1 MIKTLQ
7 NTLKQD
13 KERFTVPKSV
23 QDIIPIRR
31 IWPDGVFQ
39 FGSKYSKTLRF
50 SDINYAI
57 ASKEDKTAM
66 FLSYSELL
74 NALDTGSTTKITINN
89 KRLDRRNFEQEIL
102 IPPKGDDLDGG
113 RKEYNAMLL
122 DKVTDSSN
130 SVVQERYITLSVHKK
145 NVEEARAFFDRTVH
159 DASSRLNHMDS
170 HCEEMDAADRLH
182 ILHDF
187 YRVGEESEFRFDLRE
202 NMKNGRSF
210 KDAICPDSMEFKKD
224 HFIMGG
230 KYGRVLFLKEYASY
244 IKDSMINELTS
255 LNRSLMLSI
264 DIIPVPTDEAVR
276 EMQNRLLGVETNVT
290 NWQRR
295 QNANNNF
302 SAVVPYDLEQQ
313 RKETREML
321 DDLTTRDQRM
331 MFAVVTLVHLAD
343 SKEELDS
350 DMLQSSARTARE
362 AAVQTARYQQAAKAA
377 QATAQKASQA
387 AGRALRA
394 ILSAARSLAAAM
406 MAGGSTVLSMVLV
419 ICLIGLLIASP
430 FGIFFSGEDSGTGY
444 TMPEA
449 VTMLNTEFTD
459 RIEQIKA
466 ENSYDELDMDN
477 AGSAAMV
484 ANWRDV
490 LAVYAVR
497 TTTDA
502 SSPDEVAT
510 LTEEKLD
517 ILRQIFWEMNEISY
531 WLETVPGGE
540 DEEDTVILHIRVAV
554 KDHLQMAEAYH
565 FTTEQKKLLEELMQ
579 PEYEELFMRLT
590 GSYQDIALSD
600 KEVAEIMENLPADLS
615 ENRKQVVLT
624 AYQLLGKVHYFWGG
638 KSLIIGWDSRWGM
651 PMKVTAEG
659 SSTTGTVRPFGL
671 DCSGMVDWVFYNQ
684 SGGQYVIGHGGGATA
699 QHSYC
704 TPIAWS
710 DAQPGDLVFYPGDSH
725 VGIVCG
731 FDSGGNIMIIHCAS
745 GANNVVVTG
754 KIGFTSIGRPEY
766 FAD

>member
-1 MIKTLQ
+1 MEKIKEKPTLGERV
-7 NTLKQD
+7 
-13 KERFTVPKSV
+13 KEKAVSAPK
-23 QDIIPIRR
+23 
-31 IWPDGVFQ
+31 
-39 FGSKYSKTLRF
+39 
-50 SDINYAI
+50 
-57 ASKEDKTAM
+57 
-66 FLSYSELL
+66 ELL
-74 NALDTGSTTKITINN
+74 RKVLDDGSE
-89 KRLDRRNFEQEIL
+89 RLRTQLRDTAQQGRRDEYGGDAIEDTAASGLRRAEKELTRQRKKKPQEQ
-102 IPPKGDDLDGG
+102 PPKGG
-113 RKEYNAMLL
+113 AP
-122 DKVTDSSN
+122 
-130 SVVQERYITLSVHKK
+130 
-145 NVEEARAFFDRTVH
+145 
-159 DASSRLNHMDS
+159 
-170 HCEEMDAADRLH
+170 AADATEQKPSAIKGKDTTSAGPQPQSAAER
-182 ILHDF
+182 
-187 YRVGEESEFRFDLRE
+187 
-202 NMKNGRSF
+202 GRQQ
-210 KDAICPDSMEFKKD
+210 A
-224 HFIMGG
+224 
-230 KYGRVLFLKEYASY
+230 
-244 IKDSMINELTS
+244 
-255 LNRSLMLSI
+255 
-264 DIIPVPTDEAVR
+264 
-276 EMQNRLLGVETNVT
+276 
-290 NWQRR
+290 R
-295 QNANNNF
+295 QNAAQKAAKVKAKDTYIGAQTETQVTVAAEPQRQGQRVF
-302 SAVVPYDLEQQ
+302 MEERGRKAARWQAEQKRAVSRRRIKTAQALHSDRDGSAMPDRMRSEQIPHIKERAETSLPKPARKKHLPMGRDIVSVSPRSKKIADTAKTLESAQKQ
-313 RKETREML
+313 
-321 DDLTTRDQRM
+321 
-331 MFAVVTLVHLAD
+331 AV
-343 SKEELDS
+343 
-350 DMLQSSARTARE
+350 MLQSSARTARE

-387 AGRALRA
+387 AGCALRS
-394 ILSAARSLAAAM
+394 IIAAAQSLLAAIA
-406 MAGGSTVLSMVLV
+406 AGGSTVVAMVLV
-419 ICLIGLLIASP
+419 ICLIGLLIVSP

-449 VTMLNTEFTD
+449 VTMLNAEYTD

-466 ENSYDELDMDN
+466 ENPHDELDMDN
-477 AGSAAMV
+477 AGSAAMIS
-484 ANWRDV
+484 NWRDV

-579 PEYEELFMRLT
+579 PKYQELFMALT
-590 GSYQDIALSD
+590 GSYQNIELSP
-600 KEVAEIMENLPADLS
+600 ENVAKIMENLPADLS
-615 ENRKQVVLT
+615 AERRQVVLT

-731 FDSGGNIMIIHCAS
+731 FDSSGNIMIIHCAS

>member
-1 MIKTLQ
+1 MEKIKEKPALSQ
-7 NTLKQD
+7 RV
-13 KERFTVPKSV
+13 KEKAVSTPR
-23 QDIIPIRR
+23 
-31 IWPDGVFQ
+31 
-39 FGSKYSKTLRF
+39 
-50 SDINYAI
+50 
-57 ASKEDKTAM
+57 
-66 FLSYSELL
+66 ELL
-74 NALDTGSTTKITINN
+74 RKGLDDGSE
-89 KRLDRRNFEQEIL
+89 RLRTQLRDTAQHGQADEYGGDAIEDTAASGLHRAEKELTRQRKKKPQEQAPE
-102 IPPKGDDLDGG
+102 GG
-113 RKEYNAMLL
+113 
-122 DKVTDSSN
+122 TP
-130 SVVQERYITLSVHKK
+130 
-145 NVEEARAFFDRTVH
+145 
-159 DASSRLNHMDS
+159 
-170 HCEEMDAADRLH
+170 AADGTVQKPSAIKGKDTTSAGPKTQTAAEH
-182 ILHDF
+182 
-187 YRVGEESEFRFDLRE
+187 
-202 NMKNGRSF
+202 GRQQ
-210 KDAICPDSMEFKKD
+210 A
-224 HFIMGG
+224 
-230 KYGRVLFLKEYASY
+230 
-244 IKDSMINELTS
+244 
-255 LNRSLMLSI
+255 
-264 DIIPVPTDEAVR
+264 
-276 EMQNRLLGVETNVT
+276 
-290 NWQRR
+290 R
-295 QNANNNF
+295 QNAAQKAAKVKTKDIYIGAQTETQVTVAADPQRQGQRVF
-302 SAVVPYDLEQQ
+302 MEERGRKAAQWQAEQKRAVSRRQVKTAQALRSDGGGSTIPDRKRSAQAPRIKERTMSSLPKSA
-313 RKETREML
+313 RK
-321 DDLTTRDQRM
+321 D
-331 MFAVVTLVHLAD
+331 HLAVERD
-343 SKEELDS
+343 IVSASPHSRKMADTAKTLES
-350 DMLQSSARTARE
+350 AQKQAAMLQSNAHAARE
-362 AAVQTARYQQAAKAA
+362 AAVQTTRYQQAAKAV

-419 ICLIGLLIASP
+419 ICLIGLLVASP
-430 FGIFFSGEDSGTGY
+430 FGIFFSGEDSGTRY

-466 ENSYDELDMDN
+466 ENPHDELDMDN
-477 AGSAAMV
+477 AGSAAMIS
-484 ANWRDV
+484 NWRDV

-517 ILRQIFWEMNEISY
+517 ILRQIFWDMNAISY
-531 WLETVPGGE
+531 WVETISGDK
-540 DEEDTVILHIRVAV
+540 DESDTVILHITVTV
-554 KDHLQMAEAYH
+554 KDHLQMADEYRFNA
-565 FTTEQKKLLEELMQ
+565 EQHKLLEELMQ
-579 PEYEELFMRLT
+579 PEYQELFAALT
-590 GSYQDIALSD
+590 GSYQDIELSPD
-600 KEVAEIMENLPADLS
+600 EVAKIMENLPADLS
-615 ENRKQVVLT
+615 EARREVVLT

-754 KIGFTSIGRPEY
+754 KEGFTAVSRPFY
-766 FAD
+766 YSK